1 MANPLFKH
9 LLVTGMLCAG
19 TTLLFTGCIDD
30 SYDLNKVDLTMKLN
44 TEGLGVKLGNT
55 DLIALADIID
65 EDETVKTEA
74 NGLYYLVKDGTSN
87 FNVKVDNMT
96 TSFNDTKL
104 DMDAPVLEYKDV
116 YEQLR
121 DKGFPV
127 THGSTL
133 PIPVGFEMHGS
144 AEGNQKI
151 DFSITDVNDVK
162 QVKTIDLQ
170 RSKVALTLTEANHP
184 ATLNLGVTHLK
195 NIRLYLPKFLGVT
208 DVAPGWELKE
218 GNVLVYT
225 KNGGTYNYN
234 RNNPEICSV
243 YLNKVALDQTKNQ
256 GLVNEKKEIELTP
269 AELNIRMTAEQVFFE
284 NRAGRELSMN
294 VGDQASVRL
303 DIKVPNNVLNINQ
316 VTGIFNPAINPDN
329 ERIDVSNDLP
339 DFLQDKDVRIV
350 ATNPTIRF
358 HANMSTLPVGI
369 DMRGTLTAVKENG
382 AFENGATTKVVKLDK
397 GVMEMGRDNYVYY
410 CNQGNTPYDPEGA
423 KAGAA
428 TVKNTANIGDLI
440 TELPDYLEVNLRDNQ
455 INVKNEYYTV
465 QLGRDYH
472 VDADYSVF
480 VPFEF
485 DRGLKVVYNDST
497 ESMHSDL
504 KDLSATGT
512 LEVMADAYN
521 TIPLELL
528 VGLKAV
534 DVDGNELPV
543 EFNTAEAHVVPG
555 DGSTYTMN
563 GEVKQR
569 SGSEVM
575 TPIKITA
582 KLDDKDLLSRI
593 DKLCFN
599 IHADATGSNKLVS
612 TQYLKLNNIKI
623 KLHAGVIADFN

>member
-30 SYDLNKVDLTMKLN
+30 SYDLDKVDLTMKLN
-44 TEGLGVKLGNT
+44 TDGLGVKLGNT
-55 DLIALADIID
+55 DLIALADILD

-116 YEQLR
+116 REQLEAH
-121 DKGFPV
+121 GVPV
-127 THGSTL
+127 VDGKPL
-133 PIPVGFEMHGS
+133 PIPADFEMHGS

-151 DFSITDVNDVK
+151 DFSITDVKDVTE
-162 QVKTIDLQ
+162 VKTIDLYK
-170 RSKVALTLTEANHP
+170 SKVALTLKEANKP
-184 ATLNLGVTHLK
+184 KELNLGVTHLK

-225 KNGGTYNYN
+225 NNGGIYNYN
-234 RNNPEICSV
+234 RNNSEICSV
-243 YLNKVALDQTKNQ
+243 YLNKVALDQTEHNGKVEN
-256 GLVNEKKEIELTP
+256 GSIELTP
-269 AELNIRMTAEQVFFE
+269 AELNIRMTAEQVYFK
-284 NRAGRELSMN
+284 NRAGRELSME
-294 VGDQASVRL
+294 VGNQASVRL
-303 DIKVPNNVLNINQ
+303 DIELPNNVLNINQ
-316 VTGIFNPAINPDN
+316 VTGKFNPAINPDD

-339 DFLQDKDVRIV
+339 DFLQDKEVRIV

-440 TELPDYLEVNLRDNQ
+440 TELPDYLEVDLKNNQ

-534 DVDGNELPV
+534 DVDGNEVPV
-543 EFNTAEAHVVPG
+543 EFNTVEAHVAPG

>member
-30 SYDLNKVDLTMKLN
+30 SYDLDKVDLTMKLN
-44 TEGLGVKLGNT
+44 TDGLGVKLGNT
-55 DLIALADIID
+55 DLIALADILD

-104 DMDAPVLEYKDV
+104 DMNTPVLQYNDV

-121 DKGFPV
+121 NAGIPV
-127 THGSTL
+127 TEHSTL
-133 PIPVGFEMHGS
+133 PIPADFEMHGS
-144 AEGNQKI
+144 AEGDQEV
-151 DFSITDVNDVK
+151 DFKITDVSDVK

-170 RSKVALTLTEANHP
+170 KSKVALTLTEANKP
-184 ATLNLGVTHLK
+184 ASLNLGVTRLK
-195 NIRLYLPKFLGVT
+195 NVRLYLPKILGVT

-225 KNGGTYNYN
+225 LNGGTYNYN

-243 YLNKVALDQTKNQ
+243 YLNKVALDQTEHKGKVEN
-256 GLVNEKKEIELTP
+256 GGIELTP
-269 AELNIRMTAEQVFFE
+269 EDLKVRMTAEQVYFE

-294 VGDQASVRL
+294 EGDQASVCL
-303 DIKVPNNVLNINQ
+303 DIKLPNNVLNISQ

-329 ERIDVSNDLP
+329 ERIDVSSDLP
-339 DFLQDKDVRIV
+339 DFLQDKEVRIV

-440 TELPDYLEVNLRDNQ
+440 TELPDYLEVNLKNNQ

-543 EFNTAEAHVVPG
+543 EFNTAEAHVAPG

>member
-30 SYDLNKVDLTMKLN
+30 SYDLDKVDLTMKLN
-44 TEGLGVKLGNT
+44 TDGLGVKLGNT
-55 DLIALADIID
+55 DLIALADILD

-104 DMDAPVLEYKDV
+104 DMNTPVLQYNDV

-121 DKGFPV
+121 DAGIPV

-133 PIPVGFEMHGS
+133 PIPADFEMHGS
-144 AEGNQKI
+144 AEGDQEV
-151 DFSITDVNDVK
+151 DFKITDVSDVK

-170 RSKVALTLTEANHP
+170 KSKVALTLTEANQP
-184 ATLNLGVTHLK
+184 ASLNLGVTRLK

-225 KNGGTYNYN
+225 LNGGIYNYN

-243 YLNKVALDQTKNQ
+243 YLNKVALDQTENKGKVEN
-256 GLVNEKKEIELTP
+256 GGIELTP
-269 AELNIRMTAEQVFFE
+269 NELNVRMTAEQVFFE

-303 DIKVPNNVLNINQ
+303 DIKVPNNKLNISQ
-316 VTGIFNPAINPDN
+316 VTGIFNPAIDPDN

-339 DFLQDKDVRIV
+339 DFLQDKEVRIV

-440 TELPDYLEVNLRDNQ
+440 TELPDYLEVDLKNNQ

-543 EFNTAEAHVVPG
+543 EFNTAEAHVAPG

-563 GEVKQR
+563 GEVKER

>member
-30 SYDLNKVDLTMKLN
+30 SYDLDKVDLTMKLN
-44 TEGLGVKLGNT
+44 TDGLGVKLGNT
-55 DLIALADIID
+55 DLIALADILD

-104 DMDAPVLEYKDV
+104 DMNTPVLQYNDV
-116 YEQLR
+116 FKQLQ
-121 DKGFPV
+121 DAGIPV
-127 THGSTL
+127 TEGNTL
-133 PIPVGFEMHGS
+133 PIPADFEMHGS
-144 AEGNQKI
+144 AKGDQEV
-151 DFSITDVNDVK
+151 DFKITDVSDVK

-170 RSKVALTLTEANHP
+170 RSKVALTLTEANQP
-184 ATLNLGVTHLK
+184 ASLNLGVTRLK

-225 KNGGTYNYN
+225 LNGGIYNYN

-243 YLNKVALDQTKNQ
+243 YLNKVALDQTKNN
-256 GLVNEKKEIELTP
+256 GKVENGSIELTP
-269 AELNIRMTAEQVFFE
+269 NELNVTMTAEQVFFE

-303 DIKVPNNVLNINQ
+303 DIKVPNNVLNISQ

-329 ERIDVSNDLP
+329 ERIDVSSDLP
-339 DFLQDKDVRIV
+339 DFLQDKEVRIV

-440 TELPDYLEVNLRDNQ
+440 TELPDYLEVDLKNNQ

-543 EFNTAEAHVVPG
+543 EFNTAEAHVAPG

>member
-30 SYDLNKVDLTMKLN
+30 SYDLDKVDLTMKLN
-44 TEGLGVKLGNT
+44 TDGLGVKLGNT
-55 DLIALADIID
+55 DLIALADILD

-104 DMDAPVLEYKDV
+104 DMDAPVLQYNDV

-121 DKGFPV
+121 DAGIPV
-127 THGSTL
+127 TEGSTL
-133 PIPVGFEMHGS
+133 PIPADFEMHGS

-151 DFSITDVNDVK
+151 DFSITDVKDVTE
-162 QVKTIDLQ
+162 VKTIDLYK
-170 RSKVALTLTEANHP
+170 SKVALTLTEANSRP
-184 ATLNLGVTHLK
+184 ELNLGVTRLK

-218 GNVLVYT
+218 GNVLVY
-225 KNGGTYNYN
+225 KNGGIYNYN
-234 RNNPEICSV
+234 RNKPEICSV
-243 YLNKVALDQTKNQ
+243 YLNKVALDQTKNE
-256 GLVNEKKEIELTP
+256 GKVENGNIELTP
-269 AELNIRMTAEQVFFE
+269 AELNIRMTAEQVYFE
-284 NRAGRELSMN
+284 NRAGRELSMK
-294 VGDQASVRL
+294 VDDQASVRL
-303 DIKVPNNVLNINQ
+303 DIQVPNNVLNINQ
-316 VTGIFNPAINPDN
+316 VTGKFNPAINPDN
-329 ERIDVSNDLP
+329 ERIDVSSDLP
-339 DFLQDKDVRIV
+339 DFLQDKEVRIV

-428 TVKNTANIGDLI
+428 TVENTANIGDLI
-440 TELPDYLEVNLRDNQ
+440 TELPDYLEVNLKNNQ

-534 DVDGNELPV
+534 DVDGNVVPV
-543 EFNTAEAHVVPG
+543 EFNTAEAHVAPG

>member
-30 SYDLNKVDLTMKLN
+30 SYDLDKVDLTMKLN
-44 TEGLGVKLGNT
+44 TDGLGVKLGNT
-55 DLIALADIID
+55 DLIALADILD

-104 DMDAPVLEYKDV
+104 DMDAPVLQYNDV

-121 DKGFPV
+121 DAGIPV
-127 THGSTL
+127 TEGSTL
-133 PIPVGFEMHGS
+133 PIPADFEMHGS

-151 DFSITDVNDVK
+151 DFSITDVKDVTE
-162 QVKTIDLQ
+162 VKTIDLYK
-170 RSKVALTLTEANHP
+170 SKVALTLTEANSRP
-184 ATLNLGVTHLK
+184 ELNLGVTRLK

-218 GNVLVYT
+218 GNVLVY
-225 KNGGTYNYN
+225 KNGGIYNYN
-234 RNNPEICSV
+234 RNKPEICSV
-243 YLNKVALDQTKNQ
+243 YLNKVALDQTKNE
-256 GLVNEKKEIELTP
+256 GKVENGNIELTP
-269 AELNIRMTAEQVFFE
+269 AELNIRMTAEQVYFE
-284 NRAGRELSMN
+284 NRAGRELSMK
-294 VGDQASVRL
+294 VDDQASVRL
-303 DIKVPNNVLNINQ
+303 DIQVPNNVLNINQ
-316 VTGIFNPAINPDN
+316 VTGKFNPAINPDN
-329 ERIDVSNDLP
+329 ERIDVSSDLP
-339 DFLQDKDVRIV
+339 DFLQDKEVRIV

-428 TVKNTANIGDLI
+428 TVKNTGNIGDLI
-440 TELPDYLEVNLRDNQ
+440 TELPDYLEVDLKNNQ

-543 EFNTAEAHVVPG
+543 EFNTAEAHVAPG

-582 KLDDKDLLSRI
+582 KLDDENLLSRI

>member
-30 SYDLNKVDLTMKLN
+30 SYDLDKVDLTMKLN
-44 TEGLGVKLGNT
+44 TDGLGVKLGNT
-55 DLIALADIID
+55 DLIALADILD

-104 DMDAPVLEYKDV
+104 DMNTPVLQYNDV
-116 YEQLR
+116 FEQLR
-121 DKGFPV
+121 DAGIPV

-133 PIPVGFEMHGS
+133 PIPADFEMHGS
-144 AEGNQKI
+144 AEGDQEV
-151 DFSITDVNDVK
+151 DFKITDVSDVK

-170 RSKVALTLTEANHP
+170 KSKVALTLTEANHP
-184 ATLNLGVTHLK
+184 ATLDLGVTRLK
-195 NIRLYLPKFLGVT
+195 NIRLYLPKILGVT

-225 KNGGTYNYN
+225 GNGGTYIYN

-243 YLNKVALDQTKNQ
+243 YLNKVALDQTEHKGKVEN
-256 GLVNEKKEIELTP
+256 GGIELTP
-269 AELNIRMTAEQVFFE
+269 NELKVRMTAEQVFFE

-303 DIKVPNNVLNINQ
+303 DIKVPNNKLNISQ
-316 VTGIFNPAINPDN
+316 VTGIFNPAIDPDN

-339 DFLQDKDVRIV
+339 DFLQDKEVRIV

-369 DMRGTLTAVKENG
+369 DMSGTLTAVKENG
-382 AFENGATTKVVKLDK
+382 AFENGAPTKVVKLDK

-543 EFNTAEAHVVPG
+543 EFNTAEAHVAPG

>member
-30 SYDLNKVDLTMKLN
+30 SYDLDKVDLTMKLN
-44 TEGLGVKLGNT
+44 TDGLGVKLGNT
-55 DLIALADIID
+55 DLIALADILD

-104 DMDAPVLEYKDV
+104 DMNTPVLQYDDV
-116 YEQLR
+116 FKQLQ
-121 DKGFPV
+121 DAGIPV
-127 THGSTL
+127 TEGNTL
-133 PIPVGFEMHGS
+133 PIPADFEMHGS
-144 AEGNQKI
+144 AEGDQEV
-151 DFSITDVNDVK
+151 DFKITDVSDVK

-170 RSKVALTLTEANHP
+170 KSKVALTLTEANQP
-184 ATLNLGVTHLK
+184 ASLNLGVTRLK

-225 KNGGTYNYN
+225 LNGGIYNYN

-243 YLNKVALDQTKNQ
+243 YLNKVALDKTENKGKVEN
-256 GLVNEKKEIELTP
+256 GGIELTP
-269 AELNIRMTAEQVFFE
+269 NELNVTMTAEQVFFE

-303 DIKVPNNVLNINQ
+303 DIKVPNNKLNISQ
-316 VTGIFNPAINPDN
+316 VTGIFNPAIDPDN

-339 DFLQDKDVRIV
+339 DFLQDKEVRIV

-440 TELPDYLEVNLRDNQ
+440 TELPDYLEVDLKNNQ

-534 DVDGNELPV
+534 DVDGNVVPV
-543 EFNTAEAHVVPG
+543 EFNTAEAHVAPG

>member
-30 SYDLNKVDLTMKLN
+30 SYDLDKVDLTMKLN
-44 TEGLGVKLGNT
+44 TDGLGVKLGNT
-55 DLIALADIID
+55 DLIALADILD

-104 DMDAPVLEYKDV
+104 DMDAPVLQYNDV

-121 DKGFPV
+121 DAGIPV
-127 THGSTL
+127 TEGSTL
-133 PIPVGFEMHGS
+133 PIPADFEMHGS

-151 DFSITDVNDVK
+151 DFSITDVKDVTE
-162 QVKTIDLQ
+162 VKTIDLYK
-170 RSKVALTLTEANHP
+170 SKVALTLTEANSRP
-184 ATLNLGVTHLK
+184 ELNLGVTRLK

-218 GNVLVYT
+218 GNVLVY
-225 KNGGTYNYN
+225 KNGGIYNYN
-234 RNNPEICSV
+234 RNKPEICSV
-243 YLNKVALDQTKNQ
+243 YLNKVALDQTKNE
-256 GLVNEKKEIELTP
+256 GKVENGNIELTP
-269 AELNIRMTAEQVFFE
+269 AELNIRMTAEQVYFE
-284 NRAGRELSMN
+284 NRAGRELSMK
-294 VGDQASVRL
+294 VDDQASVRL
-303 DIKVPNNVLNINQ
+303 DIQVPNNVLNINQ
-316 VTGIFNPAINPDN
+316 VTGKFNPAINPDN
-329 ERIDVSNDLP
+329 ERIDVSSDLP
-339 DFLQDKDVRIV
+339 DFLQDKEVRIV

-382 AFENGATTKVVKLDK
+382 AFENGATTKKVKLDK

-428 TVKNTANIGDLI
+428 TVENVQNIGDLI

-543 EFNTAEAHVVPG
+543 EFNTAEAHVLPG

>member
-30 SYDLNKVDLTMKLN
+30 SYDLDKVDLTMKLN
-44 TEGLGVKLGNT
+44 TDGLGVKLGNT
-55 DLIALADIID
+55 DLIALADILD

-104 DMDAPVLEYKDV
+104 DMNTPVLQYNDV

-121 DKGFPV
+121 DAGIPV

-133 PIPVGFEMHGS
+133 PIPADFEMHGS
-144 AEGNQKI
+144 AKGDQEV
-151 DFSITDVNDVK
+151 DFKITDVSDVK

-170 RSKVALTLTEANHP
+170 KSKVALTLTEANQP
-184 ATLNLGVTHLK
+184 ASLNLGVTRLK

-208 DVAPGWELKE
+208 DVAPGWELQE

-225 KNGGTYNYN
+225 LNGGIYNYN

-243 YLNKVALDQTKNQ
+243 YLNKVALDQTENKGKVEN
-256 GLVNEKKEIELTP
+256 GGIELTP
-269 AELNIRMTAEQVFFE
+269 NELNVTMTAEQVFFE

-316 VTGIFNPAINPDN
+316 VTGIFNPVINPDN

-369 DMRGTLTAVKENG
+369 DMRGTLTAVKESG
-382 AFENGATTKVVKLDK
+382 TFENGATTKKVKLDK

-410 CNQGNTPYDPEGA
+410 CNKDKTPYDPEGA
-423 KAGAA
+423 KTGAA
-428 TVKNTANIGDLI
+428 TVENTANIGDLI

-543 EFNTAEAHVVPG
+543 EFNTTEAHVLPG

-623 KLHAGVIADFN
+623 KLNAGVIADFN

>member
-30 SYDLNKVDLTMKLN
+30 SYDLDKVDLTMKLN
-44 TEGLGVKLGNT
+44 TDGLGVKLGNT
-55 DLIALADIID
+55 DLIALADILD

-96 TSFNDTKL
+96 TSFNNTEL

-116 YEQLR
+116 REQLEAH
-121 DKGFPV
+121 GVPV
-127 THGSTL
+127 VDGKPL
-133 PIPVGFEMHGS
+133 PIPADFEMHGS

-151 DFSITDVNDVK
+151 DFSITDVKDVTE
-162 QVKTIDLQ
+162 VKTIDLYK
-170 RSKVALTLTEANHP
+170 SKVALTLKEANKP
-184 ATLNLGVTHLK
+184 KELNLGVTHLK

-225 KNGGTYNYN
+225 NNGGIYNYN
-234 RNNPEICSV
+234 RNNSEICSV
-243 YLNKVALDQTKNQ
+243 YLNKVALDQTEHNGKVEN
-256 GLVNEKKEIELTP
+256 GSIELTP
-269 AELNIRMTAEQVFFE
+269 AELNIRMTAEQVYFK
-284 NRAGRELSMN
+284 NRAGRELSME
-294 VGDQASVRL
+294 VGNQASVRL

-316 VTGIFNPAINPDN
+316 VTGKFNPAINPDD

-339 DFLQDKDVRIV
+339 DFLQDKEVRIV

-440 TELPDYLEVNLRDNQ
+440 TELPDYLEVDLKNNQ

-534 DVDGNELPV
+534 DVDGNEVPV
-543 EFNTAEAHVVPG
+543 EFNTAEAHVAPG

>member
-30 SYDLNKVDLTMKLN
+30 SYDLDKVDLTMKLN
-44 TEGLGVKLGNT
+44 TDGLGVKLGNT
-55 DLIALADIID
+55 DLIALADILD

-104 DMDAPVLEYKDV
+104 DMNTPVLQYNDV

-121 DKGFPV
+121 DAGIPV

-133 PIPVGFEMHGS
+133 PIPANFEMHGS
-144 AEGNQKI
+144 AEGDQEV
-151 DFSITDVNDVK
+151 DFKITDVSDVK

-170 RSKVALTLTEANHP
+170 KSKVALTLTEANQP
-184 ATLNLGVTHLK
+184 ASLNLGVTRLK

-208 DVAPGWELKE
+208 DVAPGWELQE

-225 KNGGTYNYN
+225 HNGGTYNYD
-234 RNNPEICSV
+234 RNKPEICSV
-243 YLNKVALDQTKNQ
+243 YLNKVALDQTKNE
-256 GLVNEKKEIELTP
+256 GKVENGNIELKP
-269 AELNIRMTAEQVFFE
+269 NELNVTMTAEQVYFE

-294 VGDQASVRL
+294 EGDQASVRL
-303 DIKVPNNVLNINQ
+303 DIKLPNNVLNISQ
-316 VTGIFNPAINPDN
+316 VTGIFNPAIDPDN
-329 ERIDVSNDLP
+329 ERIDVSSDLP
-339 DFLQDKDVRIV
+339 DFLQDKEVRIV

-440 TELPDYLEVNLRDNQ
+440 TELPDYLEVDLKNNQ

-534 DVDGNELPV
+534 DVDGNEVPV
-543 EFNTAEAHVVPG
+543 EFNTAEAHVAPG

>member
-30 SYDLNKVDLTMKLN
+30 SYDLDKVDLTMKLN
-44 TEGLGVKLGNT
+44 TDGLGVKLGNT
-55 DLIALADIID
+55 DLIALADILD

-104 DMDAPVLEYKDV
+104 DMNTPVLQYDDV
-116 YEQLR
+116 FKQLQ
-121 DKGFPV
+121 DAGIPV
-127 THGSTL
+127 TEGNTL
-133 PIPVGFEMHGS
+133 PIPVDFEMHGS
-144 AEGNQKI
+144 AKGDQEV
-151 DFSITDVNDVK
+151 DFKITDVSDVK

-170 RSKVALTLTEANHP
+170 KSKVALTLTEANQP
-184 ATLNLGVTHLK
+184 ASLNLGVTRLK

-225 KNGGTYNYN
+225 LNGGIYNYN

-243 YLNKVALDQTKNQ
+243 YLNKVALDQTEHKGKVEN
-256 GLVNEKKEIELTP
+256 GGIELTP
-269 AELNIRMTAEQVFFE
+269 NELNVRMTAEQVYFE

-303 DIKVPNNVLNINQ
+303 DIKVPNNKLNISQ
-316 VTGIFNPAINPDN
+316 VTGIFNPAIDPDN
-329 ERIDVSNDLP
+329 ERIDVSSDLP
-339 DFLQDKDVRIV
+339 DFLQDKEVRIV

-382 AFENGATTKVVKLDK
+382 AFENGAPTKVVKLDK

-440 TELPDYLEVNLRDNQ
+440 TELPDYLEVDLKNNQ

-534 DVDGNELPV
+534 DVDGNEVPV
-543 EFNTAEAHVVPG
+543 EFNTAEAHVAPG

-582 KLDDKDLLSRI
+582 KLDDENLLSRI

>member
-30 SYDLNKVDLTMKLN
+30 SYDLDKVDLTMKLN
-44 TEGLGVKLGNT
+44 TDGLGVKLGNT
-55 DLIALADIID
+55 DLIALADILD

-104 DMDAPVLEYKDV
+104 DMNTPVLQYNDV
-116 YEQLR
+116 KEQLETVGVFVE
-121 DKGFPV
+121 KHKP
-127 THGSTL
+127 L
-133 PIPVGFEMHGS
+133 PIPANFEMHGS
-144 AEGNQKI
+144 AEGDQEV
-151 DFSITDVNDVK
+151 DFKITDVSDVK

-170 RSKVALTLTEANHP
+170 RSKVALTLTEANQP
-184 ATLNLGVTHLK
+184 ATLNLGVTRLK

-225 KNGGTYNYN
+225 LNGGTYNYN

-243 YLNKVALDQTKNQ
+243 YLNKVALDQTEHKGKVEN
-256 GLVNEKKEIELTP
+256 GGIELTP
-269 AELNIRMTAEQVFFE
+269 NELNVRMTAEQVYFE

-294 VGDQASVRL
+294 EGDQASVRL
-303 DIKVPNNVLNINQ
+303 DIKVPNNVLNISQ
-316 VTGIFNPAINPDN
+316 VTGIFNPAIDPDN

-339 DFLQDKDVRIV
+339 DFLQDKEVRIV

-440 TELPDYLEVNLRDNQ
+440 TELPDYLEVDLKNNQ

-534 DVDGNELPV
+534 DVDGNEVPV
-543 EFNTAEAHVVPG
+543 EFNTAEAHVAPG

>member
-30 SYDLNKVDLTMKLN
+30 SYDLDKVDLTMKLN

-104 DMDAPVLEYKDV
+104 DMDAPVLQYNDV
-116 YEQLR
+116 YEQLETA
-121 DKGFPV
+121 GVPV
-127 THGSTL
+127 VDGKPL
-133 PIPVGFEMHGS
+133 PIPADFEMHGS

-162 QVKTIDLQ
+162 EVKTIDLYK
-170 RSKVALTLTEANHP
+170 SKVALTLTEANHP
-184 ATLNLGVTHLK
+184 ATLNLGVTRLK

-243 YLNKVALDQTKNQ
+243 YLNKVALDQTEHNGKVEN
-256 GLVNEKKEIELTP
+256 GSIELTP
-269 AELNIRMTAEQVFFE
+269 AELNIRMTAEQVYFE

-303 DIKVPNNVLNINQ
+303 DIQVPNNVLNINQ
-316 VTGIFNPAINPDN
+316 VTGLFNPAINPDN

-382 AFENGATTKVVKLDK
+382 AFENGATTKKVKLDK

-428 TVKNTANIGDLI
+428 TVENVQNIGDLI

-543 EFNTAEAHVVPG
+543 EFNTTEAHVVPG

-623 KLHAGVIADFN
+623 KLNAGVIADFN

>member
-30 SYDLNKVDLTMKLN
+30 SYDLDKVDLTMKLN
-44 TEGLGVKLGNT
+44 TDGLGVKLGNT
-55 DLIALADIID
+55 DLIALADILD

-96 TSFNDTKL
+96 TSFNDTEL
-104 DMDAPVLEYKDV
+104 EMDAPVLEYKDV
-116 YEQLR
+116 REQLEAH
-121 DKGFPV
+121 GVPV
-127 THGSTL
+127 VDGKPL
-133 PIPVGFEMHGS
+133 PIPADFEMHGS

-151 DFSITDVNDVK
+151 DFSITDVKDVK

-170 RSKVALTLTEANHP
+170 RSKVALTLKEANKP
-184 ATLNLGVTHLK
+184 KDLNLGVTHLK

-225 KNGGTYNYN
+225 NNGGIYNYN
-234 RNNPEICSV
+234 SNHTEICSV
-243 YLNKVALDQTKNQ
+243 YLNKVALDQTEHNGKVEN
-256 GLVNEKKEIELTP
+256 GSIELTP
-269 AELNIRMTAEQVFFE
+269 AELNIRMTAEQVYFK
-284 NRAGRELSMN
+284 NRASHELSME
-294 VGDQASVRL
+294 VGNQASVRL
-303 DIKVPNNVLNINQ
+303 DIELPNNVLNISQ
-316 VTGIFNPAINPDN
+316 VTGIFNPAIDPDN

-440 TELPDYLEVNLRDNQ
+440 TELPDYLEVDLKNNQ

-534 DVDGNELPV
+534 DVDGNEVPV
-543 EFNTAEAHVVPG
+543 EFNTAEAHVAPG

>member
-30 SYDLNKVDLTMKLN
+30 SYDLDKVDLTMKLN
-44 TEGLGVKLGNT
+44 TDGLGVKLGNT
-55 DLIALADIID
+55 DLIALADILD

-104 DMDAPVLEYKDV
+104 DMDAPVLQYNDV
-116 YEQLR
+116 YKQLEAA
-121 DKGFPV
+121 GVPV
-127 THGSTL
+127 EDGKAL
-133 PIPVGFEMHGS
+133 PIPADFEMHGS
-144 AEGNQKI
+144 AEGNQKM
-151 DFSITDVNDVK
+151 DFSITDVKDVTD
-162 QVKTIDLQ
+162 VKTIDLYK
-170 RSKVALTLTEANHP
+170 SKVALTLTEANHP
-184 ATLNLGVTHLK
+184 ATLNLGVTRLK

-218 GNVLVYT
+218 GNVLVY

-243 YLNKVALDQTKNQ
+243 YLNKVALDQTTHNGKVEN
-256 GLVNEKKEIELTP
+256 GNIELTP
-269 AELNIRMTAEQVFFE
+269 AELNIRMTAEQVYFE

-294 VGDQASVRL
+294 EGDQASVRL
-303 DIKVPNNVLNINQ
+303 DIQVPNNVLNINQ
-316 VTGIFNPAINPDN
+316 VTGKFNPAINPDN

-382 AFENGATTKVVKLDK
+382 AFENGATTKIVKLDK

-440 TELPDYLEVNLRDNQ
+440 TELPDYLEVDLKNNQ

-512 LEVMADAYN
+512 LEVTADAYN

-534 DVDGNELPV
+534 DVDGNEVPV
-543 EFNTAEAHVVPG
+543 EFNTAEAHVAPG

>member
-30 SYDLNKVDLTMKLN
+30 SYDLDKVDLTMKLN
-44 TEGLGVKLGNT
+44 TDGLGVKLGNT
-55 DLIALADIID
+55 DLIALADILD

-104 DMDAPVLEYKDV
+104 DMNTPVLQYNDV

-121 DKGFPV
+121 DAGIPV

-133 PIPVGFEMHGS
+133 PIPADFEMHGS
-144 AEGNQKI
+144 AEGDQEV
-151 DFSITDVNDVK
+151 DFKITDVSDVK

-170 RSKVALTLTEANHP
+170 KSKVALTLTEANQP
-184 ATLNLGVTHLK
+184 ASLNLGVTRLK

-225 KNGGTYNYN
+225 LNGGIYNYN

-243 YLNKVALDQTKNQ
+243 YLNKVALDQTENKGKVEN
-256 GLVNEKKEIELTP
+256 GGIELTP
-269 AELNIRMTAEQVFFE
+269 NELNVRMTAEQVYFE

-294 VGDQASVRL
+294 EGDQASVRL
-303 DIKVPNNVLNINQ
+303 DIKVPNNVLNISQ
-316 VTGIFNPAINPDN
+316 VTGIFNPAIDPDN

-339 DFLQDKDVRIV
+339 DFLQDKEVRIV

-440 TELPDYLEVNLRDNQ
+440 TELPDYLEVDLKNNQ

-543 EFNTAEAHVVPG
+543 EFNTAEAHVAPG

>member
-30 SYDLNKVDLTMKLN
+30 SYDLDKVDLTMKLN
-44 TEGLGVKLGNT
+44 TDGLGVKLGNT
-55 DLIALADIID
+55 DLIALADILD

-116 YEQLR
+116 REQLEAH
-121 DKGFPV
+121 GVPV
-127 THGSTL
+127 VDGKPL
-133 PIPVGFEMHGS
+133 PIPADFEMHGS

-151 DFSITDVNDVK
+151 DFSITDVKDVTE
-162 QVKTIDLQ
+162 VKTIDLYK
-170 RSKVALTLTEANHP
+170 SKVALTLKEANKP
-184 ATLNLGVTHLK
+184 KELNLGVTHLK

-225 KNGGTYNYN
+225 NNGGIYNYN
-234 RNNPEICSV
+234 RNNSEICSV
-243 YLNKVALDQTKNQ
+243 YLNKVALDQTEHNGKVEN
-256 GLVNEKKEIELTP
+256 GSIELTP
-269 AELNIRMTAEQVFFE
+269 AELNIRMTAEQVYFK
-284 NRAGRELSMN
+284 NRAGRELSME
-294 VGDQASVRL
+294 VGNQASVRL
-303 DIKVPNNVLNINQ
+303 DIELPNNVLNINQ
-316 VTGIFNPAINPDN
+316 VTGKFNPAINPDD

-339 DFLQDKDVRIV
+339 DFLQDKEVRIV

-397 GVMEMGRDNYVYY
+397 GVMDMGRDNYVYY

-440 TELPDYLEVNLRDNQ
+440 TELPDYLEVNLKNNQ

-534 DVDGNELPV
+534 DVDGNEVPV
-543 EFNTAEAHVVPG
+543 EFNTVEAHVAPG

>member
-30 SYDLNKVDLTMKLN
+30 SYDLDKVDLTMKLN
-44 TEGLGVKLGNT
+44 TDGLGVKLGNT
-55 DLIALADIID
+55 DLIALADILD

-104 DMDAPVLEYKDV
+104 DMNTPVLQYNDV

-121 DKGFPV
+121 NAGIPV
-127 THGSTL
+127 TEHSTL
-133 PIPVGFEMHGS
+133 PIPADFEMHGS
-144 AEGNQKI
+144 AEGDQKV
-151 DFSITDVNDVK
+151 DFSITDVSDVK

-170 RSKVALTLTEANHP
+170 KSKVALTLTEANKP
-184 ATLNLGVTHLK
+184 ASLNLGVTRLK
-195 NIRLYLPKFLGVT
+195 NVRLYLPKILGVT

-225 KNGGTYNYN
+225 LNGGTYNYN

-243 YLNKVALDQTKNQ
+243 YLNKVALDQTEHKGKVEN
-256 GLVNEKKEIELTP
+256 GGIELTP
-269 AELNIRMTAEQVFFE
+269 EDLKVRMTAEQVYFE

-294 VGDQASVRL
+294 EGDQASVRL
-303 DIKVPNNVLNINQ
+303 DIKVPNNVLNISQ
-316 VTGIFNPAINPDN
+316 VTGIFNPAIDPDN

-440 TELPDYLEVNLRDNQ
+440 TELPDYLEVDLKNNQ

-543 EFNTAEAHVVPG
+543 EFNTAEAHVAPG

>member
-30 SYDLNKVDLTMKLN
+30 SYDLDKVDLTMKLN

-55 DLIALADIID
+55 DLIALADILD

-104 DMDAPVLEYKDV
+104 DMDAPVLQYNDV
-116 YEQLR
+116 YEQLETA
-121 DKGFPV
+121 GVPV
-127 THGSTL
+127 VDGKPL
-133 PIPVGFEMHGS
+133 PIPADFEMHGS

-162 QVKTIDLQ
+162 EVKTIDLYK
-170 RSKVALTLTEANHP
+170 SKVALTLTEANHP
-184 ATLNLGVTHLK
+184 ATLNLGVTRLK

-225 KNGGTYNYN
+225 LNGGTYNYN

-243 YLNKVALDQTKNQ
+243 YLNKVALDQTKNN
-256 GLVNEKKEIELTP
+256 GKVENGSIELTP
-269 AELNIRMTAEQVFFE
+269 AELNIKMTAEQVYFE

-369 DMRGTLTAVKENG
+369 DLRGTLTAVKENG
-382 AFENGATTKVVKLDK
+382 AFENGAPTKVVKLDK

-410 CNQGNTPYDPEGA
+410 CNKDKTPYDPEGA

-440 TELPDYLEVNLRDNQ
+440 TELPDYLEVNLKNNQ
-455 INVKNEYYTV
+455 INVKEEYYTV

-528 VGLKAV
+528 VSLKAV
-534 DVDGNELPV
+534 DVDGNEVPV
-543 EFNTAEAHVVPG
+543 EFNTAEAHVAPG

>member
-30 SYDLNKVDLTMKLN
+30 SYDLDKVDLTMKLN
-44 TEGLGVKLGNT
+44 TDGLGVKLGNT
-55 DLIALADIID
+55 DLIALADILD

-104 DMDAPVLEYKDV
+104 DMDAPVLQYNDV

-121 DKGFPV
+121 DAGIPV
-127 THGSTL
+127 TEGSTL
-133 PIPVGFEMHGS
+133 PIPADFEMHGS

-151 DFSITDVNDVK
+151 DFSITDVKDVTE
-162 QVKTIDLQ
+162 VKTIDLYK
-170 RSKVALTLTEANHP
+170 SKVALTLTEANSRP
-184 ATLNLGVTHLK
+184 ELNLGVTRLK

-218 GNVLVYT
+218 GNVLVY
-225 KNGGTYNYN
+225 KNGGIYNYN
-234 RNNPEICSV
+234 RNKPEICSV
-243 YLNKVALDQTKNQ
+243 YLNKVALDQTKNE
-256 GLVNEKKEIELTP
+256 GKVENGNIELTP
-269 AELNIRMTAEQVFFE
+269 AELNIRMTAEQVYFE
-284 NRAGRELSMN
+284 NRAGRELSMK
-294 VGDQASVRL
+294 VDDQASVRL
-303 DIKVPNNVLNINQ
+303 DIQVPNNVLNISQ
-316 VTGIFNPAINPDN
+316 VTGKFNPAINPDN
-329 ERIDVSNDLP
+329 ERIDVSSDLP
-339 DFLQDKDVRIV
+339 DFLQDKEVRIV

-410 CNQGNTPYDPEGA
+410 CNHGNTPYDPEGA

-440 TELPDYLEVNLRDNQ
+440 TELPDYLEVNLKNNQ

-534 DVDGNELPV
+534 DVDGNVVPV
-543 EFNTAEAHVVPG
+543 EFNTAEAHVAPG

>member
-19 TTLLFTGCIDD
+19 TALLFTGCIDD
-30 SYDLNKVDLTMKLN
+30 SYDLDKVDLTMKLN
-44 TEGLGVKLGNT
+44 TDGLGVKLGNT
-55 DLIALADIID
+55 DLIALADILD

-96 TSFNDTKL
+96 TSFNNTEL

-116 YEQLR
+116 REQLEAH
-121 DKGFPV
+121 GVPV
-127 THGSTL
+127 ENGKPL

-144 AEGNQKI
+144 AEGNHKI
-151 DFSITDVNDVK
+151 DFSITDVKDVTE
-162 QVKTIDLQ
+162 VKTIDLYK
-170 RSKVALTLTEANHP
+170 SKVALTLTEANSRP
-184 ATLNLGVTHLK
+184 ELNLGVTRLK

-225 KNGGTYNYN
+225 KNGGIYNYN
-234 RNNPEICSV
+234 RNNREICSV
-243 YLNKVALDQTKNQ
+243 YLYKVALDQTEHNGKVEN
-256 GLVNEKKEIELTP
+256 GSIELTP

-303 DIKVPNNVLNINQ
+303 DIQVPNNVLNINQ

-339 DFLQDKDVRIV
+339 DFLQDKEVRIV

-440 TELPDYLEVNLRDNQ
+440 TELPDYLEVDLKNNQ

-543 EFNTAEAHVVPG
+543 EFNTAEAHVAPG

>member
-30 SYDLNKVDLTMKLN
+30 SYDLDKVDLTMKLN
-44 TEGLGVKLGNT
+44 TDGLGVKLGNT
-55 DLIALADIID
+55 DLIALADILD

-104 DMDAPVLEYKDV
+104 DMNTPVLQYNDV
-116 YEQLR
+116 KEQL
-121 DKGFPV
+121 KTVGVFVEKHKP
-127 THGSTL
+127 L
-133 PIPVGFEMHGS
+133 PIPANFEMHGS
-144 AEGNQKI
+144 AEGDQEV
-151 DFSITDVNDVK
+151 DFKITDVSDVK

-170 RSKVALTLTEANHP
+170 RSKVALTLTEANQP
-184 ATLNLGVTHLK
+184 ATLNLGVTRLK

-225 KNGGTYNYN
+225 LNGGTYNYN

-243 YLNKVALDQTKNQ
+243 YLNKVALDQTEHKGKVEN
-256 GLVNEKKEIELTP
+256 GGIELTP
-269 AELNIRMTAEQVFFE
+269 NELNVRMTAEQVYFE

-294 VGDQASVRL
+294 EGDQASVRL
-303 DIKVPNNVLNINQ
+303 DIKVPNNVLNISQ
-316 VTGIFNPAINPDN
+316 VTGIFNPAIDPDN

-440 TELPDYLEVNLRDNQ
+440 TELPDYLEVDLKNNQ

-534 DVDGNELPV
+534 DVDGNEVPV
-543 EFNTAEAHVVPG
+543 EFNTAEAHVAPG

>member
-30 SYDLNKVDLTMKLN
+30 SYDLDKVDLTMKLN
-44 TEGLGVKLGNT
+44 TDGLGVKLGNT
-55 DLIALADIID
+55 DLIALADILD

-104 DMDAPVLEYKDV
+104 DMNTPVLQYDDV
-116 YEQLR
+116 FKQLQ
-121 DKGFPV
+121 DAGIPV
-127 THGSTL
+127 TEGNTL
-133 PIPVGFEMHGS
+133 PIPADFEMHGS
-144 AEGNQKI
+144 AEGDQEV
-151 DFSITDVNDVK
+151 DFKITDVSDVK

-170 RSKVALTLTEANHP
+170 KSKVALTLTEANQP
-184 ATLNLGVTHLK
+184 ASLNLGVTRLK
-195 NIRLYLPKFLGVT
+195 NVRLYLPKFLGVT

-225 KNGGTYNYN
+225 LNGGIYNYN

-243 YLNKVALDQTKNQ
+243 YLNKVALDKTENKGKVEN
-256 GLVNEKKEIELTP
+256 GGIELTP
-269 AELNIRMTAEQVFFE
+269 NELNVRMTAEQVFFE

-303 DIKVPNNVLNINQ
+303 DIKVPNNKLNISQ
-316 VTGIFNPAINPDN
+316 VTGIFNPAIDPDN

-339 DFLQDKDVRIV
+339 DFLQDKEVRIV

-440 TELPDYLEVNLRDNQ
+440 TELPDYLEVDLKNNQ

-512 LEVMADAYN
+512 LEVVADAYN

-534 DVDGNELPV
+534 DVDGNEVPV
-543 EFNTAEAHVVPG
+543 EFNTAEAHVAPG

>member
-1 MANPLFKH
+1 M
-9 LLVTGMLCAG
+9 
-19 TTLLFTGCIDD
+19 
-30 SYDLNKVDLTMKLN
+30 
-44 TEGLGVKLGNT
+44 
-55 DLIALADIID
+55 
-65 EDETVKTEA
+65 
-74 NGLYYLVKDGTSN
+74 
-87 FNVKVDNMT
+87 
-96 TSFNDTKL
+96 
-104 DMDAPVLEYKDV
+104 
-116 YEQLR
+116 
-121 DKGFPV
+121 
-127 THGSTL
+127 
-133 PIPVGFEMHGS
+133 
-144 AEGNQKI
+144 
-151 DFSITDVNDVK
+151 
-162 QVKTIDLQ
+162 
-170 RSKVALTLTEANHP
+170 
-184 ATLNLGVTHLK
+184 
-195 NIRLYLPKFLGVT
+195 T

-225 KNGGTYNYN
+225 LNGGTYNYN

-243 YLNKVALDQTKNQ
+243 YLNKVALDQTEHKGKVEN
-256 GLVNEKKEIELTP
+256 GGIELTP
-269 AELNIRMTAEQVFFE
+269 NELNVRMTAEQVYFE

-294 VGDQASVRL
+294 EGDQASVRL
-303 DIKVPNNVLNINQ
+303 DIKVPNNVLNISQ
-316 VTGIFNPAINPDN
+316 VTGIFNPAIDPDN

-423 KAGAA
+423 KAGAV

-440 TELPDYLEVNLRDNQ
+440 TELPDYLEVDLKNNQ

-543 EFNTAEAHVVPG
+543 EFNTAEAHVAPG

>member
-30 SYDLNKVDLTMKLN
+30 SYDLDKVDLTMKLN
-44 TEGLGVKLGNT
+44 TDGLGVKLGNT
-55 DLIALADIID
+55 DLIALADILD

-104 DMDAPVLEYKDV
+104 DMDAPVLQYNDV

-121 DKGFPV
+121 DAGIPV
-127 THGSTL
+127 TEGSTL
-133 PIPVGFEMHGS
+133 PIPADFEMHGS

-151 DFSITDVNDVK
+151 DFSITGVNDVTK
-162 QVKTIDLQ
+162 VKTIDLYK
-170 RSKVALTLTEANHP
+170 SKVALTLTEANHP
-184 ATLNLGVTHLK
+184 ATLNLGVTRLK
-195 NIRLYLPKFLGVT
+195 NIRLYLPQFLGVT

-218 GNVLVYT
+218 GNVLVY
-225 KNGGTYNYN
+225 KNGGIYNYN

-243 YLNKVALDQTKNQ
+243 YLNKVELEQTENH
-256 GLVNEKKEIELTP
+256 GEVNADKEIVLTP
-269 AELNIRMTAEQVFFE
+269 EELNIRMTAEQVFFE

-316 VTGIFNPAINPDN
+316 VTGKFNPAINPDN

-382 AFENGATTKVVKLDK
+382 AFENGATTKKVKLDK

-440 TELPDYLEVNLRDNQ
+440 TELPDYLEVDLKNNQ

-543 EFNTAEAHVVPG
+543 EFNTAEAHVAPG

>member
-30 SYDLNKVDLTMKLN
+30 SYDLDKVDLTMKLN
-44 TEGLGVKLGNT
+44 TDGLGVKLGNT
-55 DLIALADIID
+55 DLIALADILD

-104 DMDAPVLEYKDV
+104 DMNTPVLQYNDV
-116 YEQLR
+116 FKQLQ
-121 DKGFPV
+121 DAGIPV
-127 THGSTL
+127 TEGNTL
-133 PIPVGFEMHGS
+133 PIPANFEMHGS
-144 AEGNQKI
+144 AEGDQEV
-151 DFSITDVNDVK
+151 DFKITDVSDVK

-170 RSKVALTLTEANHP
+170 RSKVALTLTEANKP
-184 ATLNLGVTHLK
+184 ASLNLGVTRLK
-195 NIRLYLPKFLGVT
+195 NVRLYLPKFLGVT

-218 GNVLVYT
+218 GNVLVYIL
-225 KNGGTYNYN
+225 NGGTYNYN

-243 YLNKVALDQTKNQ
+243 YLNKVALDQTENKGKVEN
-256 GLVNEKKEIELTP
+256 GGIELTP
-269 AELNIRMTAEQVFFE
+269 NELNVTMTAEQVFFE

-303 DIKVPNNVLNINQ
+303 DIKVPNNVLNISQ
-316 VTGIFNPAINPDN
+316 VTGIFNPAIDPDN

-339 DFLQDKDVRIV
+339 DFLQDKEVRIV

-440 TELPDYLEVNLRDNQ
+440 TELPDYLEVNLKNNQ
-455 INVKNEYYTV
+455 INVKEEYYTV

-512 LEVMADAYN
+512 LEVVADAYN

-528 VGLKAV
+528 VGLKAI

-543 EFNTAEAHVVPG
+543 EFNTVEAHVAPG

>member
-30 SYDLNKVDLTMKLN
+30 SYDLDKVDLTMKLN
-44 TEGLGVKLGNT
+44 TDGLGVKLGNT
-55 DLIALADIID
+55 DLIALADILD

-104 DMDAPVLEYKDV
+104 DMDAPVLQYNDV

-121 DKGFPV
+121 DAGIPV
-127 THGSTL
+127 TEGSTL
-133 PIPVGFEMHGS
+133 PIPADFEMHGS

-151 DFSITDVNDVK
+151 DFSITDVKDVTE
-162 QVKTIDLQ
+162 VKTIDLYK
-170 RSKVALTLTEANHP
+170 SKVALTLTEANSRP
-184 ATLNLGVTHLK
+184 ELNLGVTRLK

-218 GNVLVYT
+218 GNVLVY
-225 KNGGTYNYN
+225 KNGGIYNYN
-234 RNNPEICSV
+234 RNKPEICSV
-243 YLNKVALDQTKNQ
+243 YLNKVALDQTKNE
-256 GLVNEKKEIELTP
+256 GKVENGNIELTP
-269 AELNIRMTAEQVFFE
+269 AELNIRMTAEQVYFE
-284 NRAGRELSMN
+284 NRAGRELSMK
-294 VGDQASVRL
+294 VDDQASVRL
-303 DIKVPNNVLNINQ
+303 DIQVPNNVLNINQ
-316 VTGIFNPAINPDN
+316 VTGKFNPAINPDN
-329 ERIDVSNDLP
+329 ERIDVSSDLP

-440 TELPDYLEVNLRDNQ
+440 TELPDYLEVDLKNNQ

-543 EFNTAEAHVVPG
+543 EFNTTEAHVAAG
-555 DGSTYTMN
+555 DGTTYTMN

>member
-30 SYDLNKVDLTMKLN
+30 SYDLDKVDLTMKLN
-44 TEGLGVKLGNT
+44 TDGLGVKLGNT
-55 DLIALADIID
+55 DLIALADILD

-104 DMDAPVLEYKDV
+104 DMNTPVLQYNDV

-121 DKGFPV
+121 DAGIPV

-133 PIPVGFEMHGS
+133 PIPANFEMHGS
-144 AEGNQKI
+144 AEGDQEV
-151 DFSITDVNDVK
+151 DFKITDVSDVK

-170 RSKVALTLTEANHP
+170 KSKVALTLTEANQP
-184 ATLNLGVTHLK
+184 ASLNLGVTRLK

-208 DVAPGWELKE
+208 DVAPGWELQE

-225 KNGGTYNYN
+225 HNGGTYNYD
-234 RNNPEICSV
+234 RNKPEICSV
-243 YLNKVALDQTKNQ
+243 YLNKVALDQTKNE
-256 GLVNEKKEIELTP
+256 GKVENGNIELKP
-269 AELNIRMTAEQVFFE
+269 YELNVRMTAEQVYFE

-303 DIKVPNNVLNINQ
+303 DIKVPNNVLNISQ
-316 VTGIFNPAINPDN
+316 VTGIFNPAIDPDN
-329 ERIDVSNDLP
+329 ERIDVSSDLP
-339 DFLQDKDVRIV
+339 DFLQDKEVRIV

-440 TELPDYLEVNLRDNQ
+440 TELPDYLEVDLKNNQ

-534 DVDGNELPV
+534 DVDGNVVPV
-543 EFNTAEAHVVPG
+543 EFNTAEAHVAPG
-555 DGSTYTMN
+555 HGTTYTMN
-563 GEVKQR
+563 GGVKQR
-569 SGSEVM
+569 SDSEVM

>member
-30 SYDLNKVDLTMKLN
+30 SYDLDKVDLTMKLN
-44 TEGLGVKLGNT
+44 TDGLGVKLGNT
-55 DLIALADIID
+55 DLIALADILD

-104 DMDAPVLEYKDV
+104 DMNTPVLQYNDV
-116 YEQLR
+116 KEQLETVGVFVE
-121 DKGFPV
+121 KHKP
-127 THGSTL
+127 L
-133 PIPVGFEMHGS
+133 PIPANFEMHGS
-144 AEGNQKI
+144 AEGDQEV
-151 DFSITDVNDVK
+151 DFKITDVSDVK

-170 RSKVALTLTEANHP
+170 RSKVALTLTEANKP
-184 ATLNLGVTHLK
+184 ASLNLGVTHLK
-195 NIRLYLPKFLGVT
+195 NVRLYLPKFLGVT

-225 KNGGTYNYN
+225 LNGGTYNYN

-243 YLNKVALDQTKNQ
+243 YLNKVALDQTENKGKVEN
-256 GLVNEKKEIELTP
+256 GGIELTP
-269 AELNIRMTAEQVFFE
+269 NELKVRMTAEQVYFE

-294 VGDQASVRL
+294 EGDQASVRL
-303 DIKVPNNVLNINQ
+303 DIKVPNNVLNISQ
-316 VTGIFNPAINPDN
+316 VTGIFNPAIDPDN

-440 TELPDYLEVNLRDNQ
+440 TELPDYLEVDLKNNQ

-534 DVDGNELPV
+534 DVDGNEVPV
-543 EFNTAEAHVVPG
+543 EFNTAEAHVAPG

>member
-30 SYDLNKVDLTMKLN
+30 SYDLDKVDLTMKLN
-44 TEGLGVKLGNT
+44 TDGLGVKLGNT
-55 DLIALADIID
+55 DLIALADILD

-104 DMDAPVLEYKDV
+104 DMNTPVLQYNDV
-116 YEQLR
+116 KEQLETVGVFVE
-121 DKGFPV
+121 KHKP
-127 THGSTL
+127 L
-133 PIPVGFEMHGS
+133 PIPANFEMHGS
-144 AEGNQKI
+144 AEGDQEV
-151 DFSITDVNDVK
+151 DFKITDVSDVK

-170 RSKVALTLTEANHP
+170 RSKVALTLTEANKP
-184 ATLNLGVTHLK
+184 ASLNLGVTHLK
-195 NIRLYLPKFLGVT
+195 NVRLYLPKFLGVT

-225 KNGGTYNYN
+225 LNGGTYNYN

-243 YLNKVALDQTKNQ
+243 YLNKVALDQTENKGKVEN
-256 GLVNEKKEIELTP
+256 GGIELTP
-269 AELNIRMTAEQVFFE
+269 NELKVRMTAEQVYFE

-294 VGDQASVRL
+294 EGDQASVRL
-303 DIKVPNNVLNINQ
+303 DIKVPNNVLNISQ
-316 VTGIFNPAINPDN
+316 VTGIFNPAIDPDN
-329 ERIDVSNDLP
+329 ERIDVSSDLP

-440 TELPDYLEVNLRDNQ
+440 TELPDYLEVDLKNNQ

-534 DVDGNELPV
+534 DVDGNVVPV
-543 EFNTAEAHVVPG
+543 EFNTAEAHVAPG
-555 DGSTYTMN
+555 HGTTYTMN
-563 GEVKQR
+563 GGVKQR
-569 SGSEVM
+569 SDSEVM

>member
-30 SYDLNKVDLTMKLN
+30 SYDLDKVDLTMKLN
-44 TEGLGVKLGNT
+44 TDGLGVKLGNT

-104 DMDAPVLEYKDV
+104 DMDAPVLQYNDV

-121 DKGFPV
+121 DAGIPV
-127 THGSTL
+127 TEGSTL
-133 PIPVGFEMHGS
+133 PIPADFEMHGS

-151 DFSITDVNDVK
+151 DFSITDVKDVTE
-162 QVKTIDLQ
+162 VKTIDLYK
-170 RSKVALTLTEANHP
+170 SKVALTLTEANSRP
-184 ATLNLGVTHLK
+184 ELNLGVTRLK

-218 GNVLVYT
+218 GNVLVY
-225 KNGGTYNYN
+225 KNGGIYNYN
-234 RNNPEICSV
+234 RNKPEICSV
-243 YLNKVALDQTKNQ
+243 YLNKVALDQTKNE
-256 GLVNEKKEIELTP
+256 GKVENGNIELTP
-269 AELNIRMTAEQVFFE
+269 AELNIRMTAEQVYFE
-284 NRAGRELSMN
+284 NRAGRELSMK
-294 VGDQASVRL
+294 VDDQASVRL
-303 DIKVPNNVLNINQ
+303 DIQVPNNVLNINQ
-316 VTGIFNPAINPDN
+316 VTGKFNPAINPDN
-329 ERIDVSNDLP
+329 ERIDVSSDLP
-339 DFLQDKDVRIV
+339 DFLQDKEVRIV

-440 TELPDYLEVNLRDNQ
+440 TELPDYLEVNLKNNQ

-543 EFNTAEAHVVPG
+543 EFNTAEAHVAPG

-563 GEVKQR
+563 GEVKER

-582 KLDDKDLLSRI
+582 KLEDKDLLSRI

>member
-30 SYDLNKVDLTMKLN
+30 SYDLDKVDLTMKLN
-44 TEGLGVKLGNT
+44 TDGLGVKLGNT
-55 DLIALADIID
+55 DLIALADILD

-104 DMDAPVLEYKDV
+104 DMNTPVLQYNDV

-121 DKGFPV
+121 DAGIPV

-133 PIPVGFEMHGS
+133 PIPANFEMHGS
-144 AEGNQKI
+144 AEGDQEV
-151 DFSITDVNDVK
+151 DFKITDVSDVK

-170 RSKVALTLTEANHP
+170 KSKVALTLTEANQP
-184 ATLNLGVTHLK
+184 ASLNLGVTRLK
-195 NIRLYLPKFLGVT
+195 NVRLYLPKFLGVT

-225 KNGGTYNYN
+225 LNGGTYNYN

-243 YLNKVALDQTKNQ
+243 YLNKVALDQTENKGKVEN
-256 GLVNEKKEIELTP
+256 GGIELTP
-269 AELNIRMTAEQVFFE
+269 NELNVRMTAEQVFFE

-303 DIKVPNNVLNINQ
+303 DIKVPNNKLNISQ

-339 DFLQDKDVRIV
+339 DFLQDKEVRIV

-440 TELPDYLEVNLRDNQ
+440 TELPDYLEVDLKNNQ
-455 INVKNEYYTV
+455 INVKNEFYTV

-534 DVDGNELPV
+534 DVDGNVVPV
-543 EFNTAEAHVVPG
+543 EFNTAEAHVAPG
-555 DGSTYTMN
+555 HGTTYTMN
-563 GEVKQR
+563 GGVKQR
-569 SGSEVM
+569 SDSEVM

>member
-30 SYDLNKVDLTMKLN
+30 SYDLDKVDLTMKLN
-44 TEGLGVKLGNT
+44 TDGLGVKLGNT
-55 DLIALADIID
+55 DLIALADILD

-104 DMDAPVLEYKDV
+104 DMNTPVLQYNDV

-121 DKGFPV
+121 DAGIPV

-133 PIPVGFEMHGS
+133 PIPANFEMHGS
-144 AEGNQKI
+144 AEGDQEV
-151 DFSITDVNDVK
+151 DFKITDVSDVK

-170 RSKVALTLTEANHP
+170 KSKVALTLTEANQP
-184 ATLNLGVTHLK
+184 ASLNLGVTRLK
-195 NIRLYLPKFLGVT
+195 NVRLYLPKFLGVT

-225 KNGGTYNYN
+225 LNGGTYNYN

-243 YLNKVALDQTKNQ
+243 YLNKVALDKTENKGKVEN
-256 GLVNEKKEIELTP
+256 GGIELTP
-269 AELNIRMTAEQVFFE
+269 NELNVRMTAEQVFFE

-303 DIKVPNNVLNINQ
+303 DIKVPNNKLNISQ
-316 VTGIFNPAINPDN
+316 VTGIFNPAIDPDN

-339 DFLQDKDVRIV
+339 DFLQDKEVRIV

-440 TELPDYLEVNLRDNQ
+440 TELPDYLEVDLKNNQ

-543 EFNTAEAHVVPG
+543 EFNTAEAHVAPG

>member
-30 SYDLNKVDLTMKLN
+30 SYDLDKVDLTMKLN
-44 TEGLGVKLGNT
+44 TDGLGVKLGNT
-55 DLIALADIID
+55 DLIALADILD

-104 DMDAPVLEYKDV
+104 DMNTPVLQYNDV
-116 YEQLR
+116 KEQLETVGVFVE
-121 DKGFPV
+121 KHKP
-127 THGSTL
+127 L
-133 PIPVGFEMHGS
+133 PIPANFEMHGS
-144 AEGNQKI
+144 AEGDQEV
-151 DFSITDVNDVK
+151 DFKITDVSDVK

-170 RSKVALTLTEANHP
+170 KSKVALTLTEANQP
-184 ATLNLGVTHLK
+184 ASLNLGVTRLK

-208 DVAPGWELKE
+208 DVAPGWELQE

-225 KNGGTYNYN
+225 HNGGTYNYD
-234 RNNPEICSV
+234 RNKPEICSV
-243 YLNKVALDQTKNQ
+243 YLNKVALDQTKNE
-256 GLVNEKKEIELTP
+256 GKVENGNIELKP
-269 AELNIRMTAEQVFFE
+269 YELNVRMTAEQVYFE

-294 VGDQASVRL
+294 EGDQASVRL
-303 DIKVPNNVLNINQ
+303 DIKVPNNKLNISQ
-316 VTGIFNPAINPDN
+316 VTGIFNPAIDPDN

-339 DFLQDKDVRIV
+339 DFLQDKEVRIV

-440 TELPDYLEVNLRDNQ
+440 TELPDYLEVDLKNNQ

-512 LEVMADAYN
+512 LEVVADAYN

-534 DVDGNELPV
+534 DVDGNEVPV

>member
-30 SYDLNKVDLTMKLN
+30 SYDLDKVDLTMKLN
-44 TEGLGVKLGNT
+44 TDGLGVKLGNT
-55 DLIALADIID
+55 DLIALADILD

-104 DMDAPVLEYKDV
+104 DMNTPVLQYNDV

-121 DKGFPV
+121 DAGIPV

-133 PIPVGFEMHGS
+133 PIPANFEMHGS
-144 AEGNQKI
+144 AEGDQEV
-151 DFSITDVNDVK
+151 DFKITDVSDVK

-170 RSKVALTLTEANHP
+170 RSKVALTLTEANQP
-184 ATLNLGVTHLK
+184 ASLNLGVTRLK
-195 NIRLYLPKFLGVT
+195 NIRLYLPKILGVT

-225 KNGGTYNYN
+225 LNGGTYNYD
-234 RNNPEICSV
+234 RNKPEICSV
-243 YLNKVALDQTKNQ
+243 YLNKVALDQTKNE
-256 GLVNEKKEIELTP
+256 GKVENGNIELKP
-269 AELNIRMTAEQVFFE
+269 YELNVRMTAEQVYFE

-294 VGDQASVRL
+294 EGDQASVRL
-303 DIKVPNNVLNINQ
+303 DIKVPNNKLNISQ
-316 VTGIFNPAINPDN
+316 VTGIFNPAIDPDN
-329 ERIDVSNDLP
+329 ERIDVSSDLP

-440 TELPDYLEVNLRDNQ
+440 TELPDYLEVDLKNNQ

-528 VGLKAV
+528 VGLKAI

-543 EFNTAEAHVVPG
+543 EFNTVEAHVAPG
-555 DGSTYTMN
+555 HGTTYTMN
-563 GEVKQR
+563 GGVKQR
-569 SGSEVM
+569 SDSEVM

>member
-30 SYDLNKVDLTMKLN
+30 SYDLDKVDLTMKLN
-44 TEGLGVKLGNT
+44 TDGLGVKLGNT
-55 DLIALADIID
+55 DLIALADILD

-104 DMDAPVLEYKDV
+104 DMNTPVLQYNDV
-116 YEQLR
+116 FKQLQ
-121 DKGFPV
+121 DAGIPV
-127 THGSTL
+127 TEGNTL
-133 PIPVGFEMHGS
+133 PIPVDFEMHGS
-144 AEGNQKI
+144 AKGDQEV
-151 DFSITDVNDVK
+151 DFKITDVSDVK

-170 RSKVALTLTEANHP
+170 KSKVALTLTEANQP
-184 ATLNLGVTHLK
+184 ASLNLGVTRLK

-225 KNGGTYNYN
+225 LNGGIYNYN

-243 YLNKVALDQTKNQ
+243 YLNKVALDQTENKGKVEN
-256 GLVNEKKEIELTP
+256 GGIELTP
-269 AELNIRMTAEQVFFE
+269 NELNVTMTAEQVFFE

-303 DIKVPNNVLNINQ
+303 DIKVPNNVLNISQ
-316 VTGIFNPAINPDN
+316 VTGIFNPAIDPDN

-339 DFLQDKDVRIV
+339 DFLQDKEVRIV

-440 TELPDYLEVNLRDNQ
+440 TELPDYLEVNLKNNQ

-512 LEVMADAYN
+512 LEVVADAYN

-528 VGLKAV
+528 VGLKAI

-543 EFNTAEAHVVPG
+543 EFNTVEAHVAPG
-555 DGSTYTMN
+555 HGSTYTMN

>member
-30 SYDLNKVDLTMKLN
+30 SYDLDKVDLTMKLN
-44 TEGLGVKLGNT
+44 TDGLGVKLGNT
-55 DLIALADIID
+55 DLIALADILD

-104 DMDAPVLEYKDV
+104 DMNTPVLQYNDV

-121 DKGFPV
+121 DAGIPV

-133 PIPVGFEMHGS
+133 PIPANFEMHGS
-144 AEGNQKI
+144 AEGDQEV
-151 DFSITDVNDVK
+151 DFKITDVSDVK

-170 RSKVALTLTEANHP
+170 KSKVALTLTEANQP
-184 ATLNLGVTHLK
+184 ASLNLGVTRLK

-225 KNGGTYNYN
+225 HNGGTYNYD
-234 RNNPEICSV
+234 RNKPEICSV
-243 YLNKVALDQTKNQ
+243 YLNKVALDQTTHKGKVEN
-256 GLVNEKKEIELTP
+256 GGIELTP
-269 AELNIRMTAEQVFFE
+269 NELKVRMTAEQVYFE

-294 VGDQASVRL
+294 EGDQASVRL
-303 DIKVPNNVLNINQ
+303 DIKLPNNVLNISQ

-329 ERIDVSNDLP
+329 ERIDVSSDLP
-339 DFLQDKDVRIV
+339 DFLQDKEVRIV

-543 EFNTAEAHVVPG
+543 EFNTAEAHVAPG

>member
-30 SYDLNKVDLTMKLN
+30 SYDLDKVDLTMKLN
-44 TEGLGVKLGNT
+44 TDGLGVKLGNT
-55 DLIALADIID
+55 DLIALADILD

-104 DMDAPVLEYKDV
+104 DMNTPVLQYDDV
-116 YEQLR
+116 FKQLQ
-121 DKGFPV
+121 DAGIPV
-127 THGSTL
+127 TEGNTL
-133 PIPVGFEMHGS
+133 PIPVDFEMHGS
-144 AEGNQKI
+144 AEGDQEV
-151 DFSITDVNDVK
+151 DFKITDVSDVK

-170 RSKVALTLTEANHP
+170 KSKVALTLTEANQP
-184 ATLNLGVTHLK
+184 ASLNLGVTRLK
-195 NIRLYLPKFLGVT
+195 NVRLYLPKFLGVT

-225 KNGGTYNYN
+225 LNGGTYNYN

-243 YLNKVALDQTKNQ
+243 YLNKVALDQTEHKGKVEN
-256 GLVNEKKEIELTP
+256 GGIELTP
-269 AELNIRMTAEQVFFE
+269 NELNVRMTAEQVYFE

-303 DIKVPNNVLNINQ
+303 DIKVPNNKLNISQ
-316 VTGIFNPAINPDN
+316 VTGIFNPAIDPDN

-339 DFLQDKDVRIV
+339 DFLQDKEVRIV

-440 TELPDYLEVNLRDNQ
+440 TELPDYLEVDLKNNQ

-543 EFNTAEAHVVPG
+543 EFNTAEAHVAPG

-563 GEVKQR
+563 GEVKER